1 MLKIH
6 KDALAEIKSG
16 QQRVKKAAEEHE
28 KLKAKLKKAQ
38 LRLAIEKDRL
48 RKSQEKLES

>member
-1 MLKIH
+1 VLKIH

-16 QQRVKKAAEEHE
+16 QQRVKKATEEHE
-28 KLKAKLKKAQ
+28 KLKVKLMKARA
-38 LRLAIEKDRL
+38 RLAMEKDRL